1 MGLFFNNT
9 ETNLLRLPQAIS
21 LTGLSRASFYRQVK
35 AGLLPSQIHIGPN
48 SVAWLSHEIEAVIA
62 ARICEYSDDEIQ
74 LMVKDIIQ
82 QRSFFMEGEK

>member
-1 MGLFFNNT
+1 MGLKLLDL

-35 AGLLPSQIHIGPN
+35 EGLLPSQIHIGPN

-62 ARICEYSDDEIQ
+62 ARICGYSDDEIQ

-82 QRSFFMEGEK
+82 QRSIFKEEK

>member
-1 MGLFFNNT
+1 MGLHFQKQ
-9 ETNLLRLPQAIS
+9 ETHLLRLPQAIY

-62 ARICEYSDDEIQ
+62 ARICGNSDDEIQ
-74 LMVKDIIQ
+74 SLVKDIIQ
-82 QRSFFMEGEK
+82 QRSTFKGQK

>member
-1 MGLFFNNT
+1 MGLKLLDL
-9 ETNLLRLPQAIS
+9 ETNLLRLPQAIF

-35 AGLLPSQIHIGPN
+35 EGLLPSQIHIAPN

-62 ARICEYSDDEIQ
+62 ARICGYSDDEIQ

-82 QRSFFMEGEK
+82 QRSIFKEEK